1 MSYYVIIFHV
11 ISCYMFFMLYHVVS
25 CYSILYHVIS
35 CHSMLYH
42 VKTFIN
48 CLTKWICPQTKTF
61 FQIKLYSCLK
71 PNFQLFKGRCW
82 YLLYKLKEKDCE
94 EKKVCDENIRLTTEQ
109 CCISWSDKSRT
120 NCQELSVRLPDSGH
134 LTREEIDTW

>member
-1 MSYYVIIFHV
+1 MFQLKNVMWYYVIIFHV

-42 VKTFIN
+42 VITFIN

-82 YLLYKLKEKDCE
+82 YLVNKLKEKIV
-94 EKKVCDENIRLTTEQ
+94 KKKIRSTTEKADQ
-109 CCISWSDKSRT
+109 K
-120 NCQELSVRLPDSGH
+120 NQEQTWTVCPVAWYGH
-134 LTREEIDTW
+134 LVRGNPKKTDMWK